1 MKKILLLLF
10 MVNIMLAIEQVPRQR
25 IAGDDKKLETKS
37 EVKQNDSRNSTRDAR
52 SETRTT
58 VQNGEKQPDRFQDT
72 NSNGVNDRREDDF
85 QSIKTKKSK
94 YKELFGKKD
103 DQAEKKQRENPP
115 REEKESDRKK
125 EK

>member
-1 MKKILLLLF
+1 MKKVLLLLF

-25 IAGDDKKLETKS
+25 GAGDDKKSETKS
-37 EVKQNDSRNSTRDAR
+37 EVKQNDSRNSTRD
-52 SETRTT
+52 TRIT

-94 YKELFGKKD
+94 YKELFGKKG
-103 DQAEKKQRENPP
+103 DQVEKKQRENPP
-115 REEKESDRKK
+115 REEKESDREK